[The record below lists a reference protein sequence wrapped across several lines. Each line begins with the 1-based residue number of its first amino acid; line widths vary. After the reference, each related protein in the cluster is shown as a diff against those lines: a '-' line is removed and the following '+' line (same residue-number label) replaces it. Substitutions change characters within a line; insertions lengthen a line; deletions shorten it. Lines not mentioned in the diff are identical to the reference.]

1 MSTELIVVLSVLGI
15 AGLIGLFYV
24 SHSIEKQRRQRAL
37 LIANLSDYAF
47 RLQTLLDTIP
57 PAYTGKDIQLLLL
70 GEIRK
75 RMERLKELAPS
86 NDKFRKKLDS
96 TAEQMAEI
104 SAATTKHTKP
114 QLKNPEE
121 ANQLRIQ
128 LQQLSKIIENL
139 TQNKVL
145 AVADARRHLAFI
157 QASFIEAN
165 LNYLIQ
171 LAESARQEGKPKVAI
186 LNYEKAIAEM
196 KKRNQKGA
204 YNERLEQIGATINE
218 LKVEAGGVV
227 QTDETAPNELDQA
240 MNELLEEE
248 DAWKKKYF

>member
-1 MSTELIVVLSVLGI
+1 MSTELTVVLSVLGI

-37 LIANLSDYAF
+37 LIANISDYAF
-47 RLQTLLDTIP
+47 RLQALLDTIP

-96 TAEQMAEI
+96 TLEQMAEI

-165 LNYLIQ
+165 LNFLIQ

-204 YNERLEQIGATINE
+204 YNERIEQIRATINA